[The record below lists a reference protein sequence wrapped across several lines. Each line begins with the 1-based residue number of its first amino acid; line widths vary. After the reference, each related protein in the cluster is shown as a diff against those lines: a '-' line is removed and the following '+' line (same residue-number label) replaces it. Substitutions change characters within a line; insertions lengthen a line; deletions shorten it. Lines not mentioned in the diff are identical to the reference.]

1 MTILS
6 DFESGMCCLI
16 DANWAFS
23 NIKSLS
29 KFFDLQLNGFLPF
42 SPYFEAQFLFDKK

>member
-6 DFESGMCCLI
+6 DFESGMCRLMN
-16 DANWAFS
+16 ANWAFS

-29 KFFDLQLNGFLPF
+29 KFFDLQLNGFF
-42 SPYFEAQFLFDKK
+42 TFFALF

>member
-16 DANWAFS
+16 NANWAFS

-29 KFFDLQLNGFLPF
+29 KFFDPQLNGFF
-42 SPYFEAQFLFDKK
+42 TFFALF